1 MMKVYTKTGDEGQT
15 SLLSKQRVYKDSL
28 RVEAYGTVDEATS
41 AMGLGK
47 SLIHQ
52 SPWAADMLDSV
63 QKELIALNADLATE
77 SLEVADYRITEA
89 HVAGLESMIDLLEQ
103 KRIPQ
108 NYFITPGTCSASA
121 ALDLARTMVRRAER
135 CVIRLKREEKVTVPV
150 SLYLNRLSDFL
161 YVLARCV
168 EQEEVILTV
177 KSKVLAAL
185 EGKESQ
191 DKAEEH
197 VSVLGKAKQL
207 IAAAEQKAAEIGV
220 PMVIAVVDA
229 GGNLVAQHRMDGALL
244 GSISIALDK
253 AYTALALKMSTEEVA
268 SVVTPGQP
276 LFGLNTSNNGRFITF
291 GGGFPLVAGGNVI
304 GGLGV
309 SGGTVEED
317 ITVARAALAA
327 RWY

>member
-1 MMKVYTKTGDEGQT
+1 MKVYTKTGDEGQT

-47 SLIHQ
+47 SLIKQ
-52 SPWAADMLDSV
+52 SPWAVNMLDSV
-63 QKELIALNADLATE
+63 QKELINLNADLATE
-77 SLEVADYRITEA
+77 SIEVVDYRITET

-185 EGKESQ
+185 EGGKSQ
-191 DKAEEH
+191 DKVEEH

-207 IAAAEQKAAEIGV
+207 IAAAEQKV

-253 AYTALALKMSTEEVA
+253 AYTALALKMSTEDIA
-268 SVVTPGQP
+268 SVVAPGQP
-276 LFGLNTSNNGRFITF
+276 LFGLNTSSNGRFITF
-291 GGGFPLVAGGNVI
+291 GGGFPLVAGGHVI

-317 ITVARAALAA
+317 IIVARAALAA
-327 RWY
+327 G